1 MPKMKKINKHK
12 QPSPNQELIQFSNF
26 VQQKMQRFEQAFL
39 FLQKQMR
46 IMQMNLVVLNN
57 VLEEKGIL
65 MEEEFIKKF
74 SIAENE
80 MLIPQNLKGKVVVS
94 IYS

>member
-1 MPKMKKINKHK
+1 MPTMKKINKHK
-12 QPSPNQELIQFSNF
+12 QPSPNQELVQFSNF

-39 FLQKQMR
+39 FLQKR
-46 IMQMNLVVLNN
+46 IKILQMNLVVLNN
-57 VLEEKGIL
+57 ALEEKGIL
-65 MEEEFIKKF
+65 MEDEFIKKF

>member
-39 FLQKQMR
+39 FLQKEMR